1 MDGMEFLK
9 RKQQDAVLAGIPVI
23 IITADDTTGHQIQML
38 QLGAEDYIVKPFVPE
53 IAMRR
58 VENVLGAG
66 RLLKRVSV
74 AGEKDKGETDN
85 GGTV

>member
-1 MDGMEFLK
+1 
-9 RKQQDAVLAGIPVI
+9 
-23 IITADDTTGHQIQML
+23 ML
-38 QLGAEDYIVKPFVPE
+38 QLGAEDYIAKPFVPE

-66 RLLKRVSV
+66 RLLKRMSV
-74 AGEKDKGETDN
+74 AGGKDKGETDN

>member
-1 MDGMEFLK
+1 M
-9 RKQQDAVLAGIPVI
+9 I

>member
-1 MDGMEFLK
+1 MRES
-9 RKQQDAVLAGIPVI
+9 PVI

-66 RLLKRVSV
+66 RLLKRMSV
-74 AGEKDKGETDN
+74 AGGKDKGETDN